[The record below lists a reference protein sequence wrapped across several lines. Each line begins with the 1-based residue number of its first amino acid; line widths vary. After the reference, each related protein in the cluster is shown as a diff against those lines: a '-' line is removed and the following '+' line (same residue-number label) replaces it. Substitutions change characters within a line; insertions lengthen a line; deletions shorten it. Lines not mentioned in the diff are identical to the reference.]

1 MFTLCI
7 RYTLNPNKLSDFHQ
21 YAEAE
26 QEPIRRSGG
35 ENIQYFVP
43 TDFAG
48 ATTQAIG
55 LVDFKTIAE
64 YEQYRYTLASDPEH
78 KTNAG
83 RLIESGVIVSL
94 ERSIIQRVPS
104 SATPNSQGH

>member
-7 RYTLNPNKLSDFHQ
+7 RYTLNPNKLRDFQ
-21 YAEAE
+21 RYAEAE

-35 ENIQYFVP
+35 ENIEYFVP

-48 ATTQAIG
+48 ANTQAIG
-55 LVDFKTIAE
+55 LVDFKSIAD
-64 YEQYRYTLASDPEH
+64 YERYRYALADDPEH
-78 KTNAG
+78 KTNAA
-83 RLIESGVIVSL
+83 RLTESGVIVSL

-104 SATPNSQGH
+104 GTAPKSQDN